1 MKKTTGQ
8 TASELGIPE
17 FVTFAEAARTLHKP
31 VRTVRALVR
40 LGKLKPIYLGP
51 LEKRAAGVEK
61 ASLDSFIT
69 RKLGGRGARDGH

>member
-40 LGKLKPIYLGP
+40 LGKLKAVYLGP
-51 LEKRAAGVEK
+51 LEKRAGGIEMASIVNFVE
-61 ASLDSFIT
+61 
-69 RKLGGRGARDGH
+69 RKKLNAKGGRA